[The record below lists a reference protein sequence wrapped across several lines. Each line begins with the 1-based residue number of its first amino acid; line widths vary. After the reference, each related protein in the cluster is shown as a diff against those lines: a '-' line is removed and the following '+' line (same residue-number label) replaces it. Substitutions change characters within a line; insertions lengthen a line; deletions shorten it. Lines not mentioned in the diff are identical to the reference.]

1 MKLSEI
7 VQRFSKIR
15 IYGDDLEV
23 KDLCIKAQES
33 KEGDLFI
40 ALPGEK
46 SHGLDWEKEAIS
58 RGVRAILS
66 DKIGKEK
73 VTYLVLE
80 NLRDNLSDFS
90 FEFYGNPQKNLKI
103 IGITGTT
110 GKTTTA
116 HLIHYGI
123 SLYFKA
129 GLIGTTHYQIGK
141 DFLPSPYTTPEAP
154 ILAKV
159 LKSMVDKKLEY
170 LIMEV
175 SSHSLKQKRVDSLN
189 FERAL
194 FTNIGRDHLDFHITL
209 DDYIKSKFHLI
220 DLLKKEGVLIY
231 NYDEENFKGFK
242 ELEIKKIAFSIKK
255 KKDISL
261 KDFIIKPDFSE
272 GKILVKNKEYYFK
285 VPLIG
290 LYNLENFLGAISCLW
305 SLGFPLEETLN
316 KFKYI
321 PQVKGRFERIEG
333 GQKFPVIVDY
343 AHTPE
348 GFEKVLSTIREVYN
362 LKIIAVFGAGGDRDK
377 GKRRLLGEVA
387 GRLSDI
393 VIITTDN
400 PRSEDP
406 VKICQELKEGVFASG
421 QDKVLI
427 ILDREEAIK
436 KAISM
441 ANQNFVVVLLGK
453 GHENYQI
460 YKDKKVPFSD
470 FKVALKA
477 IKELRG

>member
-7 VQRFSKIR
+7 VQRFPGIK

-23 KDLCIKAQES
+23 KDLSIKAQDS

-40 ALPGEK
+40 ALAGEK
-46 SHGLDWEKEAIS
+46 SHGLEWEKEAIS
-58 RGVRAILS
+58 RGVKAILS
-66 DKIGKEK
+66 DKVGKEK
-73 VTYLVLE
+73 ITYLVLE
-80 NLRDNLSDFS
+80 NLRDNLSNFS

-116 HLIHYGI
+116 HLIHYGL
-123 SLYFKA
+123 SLYSKA

-141 DFLPSPYTTPEAP
+141 NFLPSPYTTPEAP
-154 ILAKV
+154 ILAKI
-159 LKSMVDKKLEY
+159 LKNMLEEKLEY
-170 LIMEV
+170 VVMEV
-175 SSHSLKQKRVDSLN
+175 SSHSLKQKRVESLN

-220 DLLKKEGVLIY
+220 NLLKKEGVLIY
-231 NYDEENFKGFK
+231 NYDEENFKNFK
-242 ELEIKKIAFSIKK
+242 ELEIEKIAFSIKK
-255 KKDISL
+255 KKDVYIQNY
-261 KDFIIKPDFSE
+261 IIKSDFSE
-272 GKILVKNKEYYFK
+272 GKIFIKDKEYFFK
-285 VPLIG
+285 IPLVG
-290 LYNLENFLGAISCLW
+290 TYNLENFLGAISCLF
-305 SLGFPLEETLN
+305 SLGFPIEEILE

-321 PQVKGRFERIEG
+321 PQIKGRFERVEG

-348 GFEKVLSTIREVYN
+348 GFEKVLNTIREVYN
-362 LKIIAVFGAGGDRDK
+362 LKIITVFGAGGDRDK

-387 GRLSDI
+387 GRFSDI

-436 KAISM
+436 KAILM
-441 ANQNFVVVLLGK
+441 ANQNFVVALLGK

-460 YKDKKVPFSD
+460 YKEKKVPFSD

-477 IKELRG
+477 IKELKN